1 MFCVY
6 EYMHV
11 PTFYKLTNFQE
22 ILCEY
27 NAIVGLLLVNLRL
40 TGAWQT
46 TVAPLN
52 PLLGSCSQSS
62 LLHVANRCIFVCVTR
77 HVSCQHF

>member
-1 MFCVY
+1 
-6 EYMHV
+6 MHV

-22 ILCEY
+22 ILYKY
-27 NAIVGLLLVNLRL
+27 NAIGGLVLVNLRL

-52 PLLGSCSQSS
+52 PLL
-62 LLHVANRCIFVCVTR
+62 
-77 HVSCQHF
+77 